1 MKAENVRHRF
11 PLIIR
16 KQKQQPVDHSLL
28 KGNTCLPISKRYL
41 SLPAHSHVEAVIR
54 RWARPTPHAG
64 DFRSNWHDR
73 VLVIS
78 RARANCLQKQCKY
91 MWPVFDINK
100 HKYAYTG
107 WVKSSVTCSGCCNA
121 ITALH
126 VDVKFRVQTIST
138 TANTMSQS
146 YGCLYSRI
154 LDFWV
159 SEGWFCWVSVAI
171 G

>member
-1 MKAENVRHRF
+1 MESYAPASATVALLVRISNSDKRF
-11 PLIIR
+11 LYTQVAKWTVLI
-16 KQKQQPVDHSLL
+16 KQLPSSKEKWRMLSFPV
-28 KGNTCLPISKRYL
+28 GNADTPRRMSAFPKTTGKVRNKSILRTFSAGLGNADISQLRTF
-41 SLPAHSHVEAVIR
+41 AV
-54 RWARPTPHAG
+54 T
-64 DFRSNWHDR
+64 
-73 VLVIS
+73 
-78 RARANCLQKQCKY
+78 
-91 MWPVFDINK
+91 
-100 HKYAYTG
+100 YTG
-107 WVKSSVTCSGCCNA
+107 WVKSFVTCSGCCNA